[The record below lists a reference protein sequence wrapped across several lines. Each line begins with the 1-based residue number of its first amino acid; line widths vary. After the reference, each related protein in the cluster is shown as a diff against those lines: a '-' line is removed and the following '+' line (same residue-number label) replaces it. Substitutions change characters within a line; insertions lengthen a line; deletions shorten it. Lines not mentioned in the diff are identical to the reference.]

1 MNHAWTVEESVYG
14 GAGEHRIGEDRAPLL
29 DVAVRREQ
37 QRRRVPAAVEQ
48 VEDLFR
54 DFGLHRDDAPVVE
67 DPEARGEDLLE
78 EQIERVAGMS
88 MSDLL

>member
-1 MNHAWTVEESVYG
+1 MA
-14 GAGEHRIGEDRAPLL
+14 APASTGSDKTEPHSSTSRF
-29 DVAVRREQ
+29 DVSSSADE
-37 QRRRVPAAVEQ
+37 VPAAVEQ